1 MIEAK
6 ELWRFRKALNRLMKR
21 PYSHDDAVHEIA
33 RLFLKP
39 EDKPEGM
46 DPCRYGA
53 ADGQGEALKAK
64 YAAGVDTTV
73 ETLCVGLMT
82 SLVNRAD
89 EQDGELP
96 APVSVALARL
106 AAMCYGEHAVET
118 QRKWIKRKGYK
129 LSDDGARSL
138 YSRERHCCRERYG
151 EPENLWASKAVADVA
166 EASAGSM
173 PYPPSD
179 DTWGMAF

>member
-39 EDKPEGM
+39 ED
-46 DPCRYGA
+46 
-53 ADGQGEALKAK
+53 ADGLWESRGDALMAK

-89 EQDGELP
+89 EQGGELP

-179 DTWGMAF
+179 DTWDMAF

>member
-39 EDKPEGM
+39 ED
-46 DPCRYGA
+46 
-53 ADGQGEALKAK
+53 ADGLWEPRGDALMAK

-89 EQDGELP
+89 EQGGGLP

-179 DTWGMAF
+179 DTWDMAF

>member
-33 RLFLKP
+33 RLLLKP
-39 EDKPEGM
+39 ED
-46 DPCRYGA
+46 
-53 ADGQGEALKAK
+53 ADGLWESRGDALMAK

-89 EQDGELP
+89 EQGGELP

-179 DTWGMAF
+179 DTWDMAF

>member
-33 RLFLKP
+33 GLFLKP
-39 EDKPEGM
+39 ED
-46 DPCRYGA
+46 
-53 ADGQGEALKAK
+53 ADGLWESRGDALMAK

-89 EQDGELP
+89 EQGGGLP
-96 APVSVALARL
+96 VAVSVALARL

-179 DTWGMAF
+179 DTWDMAF

>member
-33 RLFLKP
+33 GLFLKP
-39 EDKPEGM
+39 ED
-46 DPCRYGA
+46 
-53 ADGQGEALKAK
+53 ADGLWESRGDALMAK

-89 EQDGELP
+89 EQGGGLP

-151 EPENLWASKAVADVA
+151 EPDNLWASKAVADVA

-179 DTWGMAF
+179 DTWDMAF

>member
-33 RLFLKP
+33 GLFLKP
-39 EDKPEGM
+39 ED
-46 DPCRYGA
+46 
-53 ADGQGEALKAK
+53 ADGLWESRGDALMAK

-89 EQDGELP
+89 EQGGGLP

-179 DTWGMAF
+179 DTWDMAF

>member
-21 PYSHDDAVHEIA
+21 TYSHDDAVHEIA
-33 RLFLKP
+33 GLFLKP
-39 EDKPEGM
+39 ED
-46 DPCRYGA
+46 
-53 ADGQGEALKAK
+53 ADGLWESRGDALMAK

-89 EQDGELP
+89 EQGGGLP

-179 DTWGMAF
+179 DTWDMAF